1 MYLHLRRSLAMT
13 MRWIFCLLMCGMGMA
28 SVFAQ
33 AAASQAEL
41 DRIAAVLDSV
51 HALDQNGR
59 GELQEVRAQYGN
71 QSAELEQLWKR
82 INRQDS
88 VNQVVVSGILDRYG
102 WLSQDEIGDSAS
114 MALFLVVQHGDLSMQ
129 EKYLPLLRD
138 AVEKGRAEADEL
150 AYLEDRI
157 ATDKGVEQIYG
168 TQMGMV
174 PATGEYFIR
183 PIRDPEYVDER
194 RASVGLKP
202 LNWYVGIFGLTWNVE
217 QYKKDLPRIKRLL
230 KEMGE

>member
-1 MYLHLRRSLAMT
+1 VYLHVQYFATTT
-13 MRWIFCLLMCGMGMA
+13 MHWIFCLLMCSMGMA
-28 SVFAQ
+28 SVVAQ
-33 AAASQAEL
+33 APASQAEL

-59 GELQEVRAQYGN
+59 GELEEVRAKFGN
-71 QSAELEQLWKR
+71 QSGELEQLWKR

-88 VNQVVVSGILDRYG
+88 VDEVIVSGILDQYG
-102 WLSQDEIGDSAS
+102 WLSPDEVGDSAS
-114 MALFLVVQHGDLSMQ
+114 MALFLVVQHSDLPMQ
-129 EKYLPLLRD
+129 EKYLPMLRD
-138 AVEKGRAEADEL
+138 AVEKGRAEGEYL

-157 ATDKGVEQIYG
+157 AVDTGGEQTYG

-174 PATGEYFIR
+174 PQTGEYFIR
-183 PIRDPEYVDER
+183 PIKDPEHVDER
-194 RASVGLKP
+194 RASVGLMP

>member
-1 MYLHLRRSLAMT
+1 MYLHLRRLLAMT
-13 MRWIFCLLMCGMGMA
+13 VRWIFCLLMCGMGMA

-33 AAASQAEL
+33 APASQAEL

-59 GELQEVRAQYGN
+59 GELQEVRAKFGN
-71 QSAELEQLWKR
+71 QSRELEQLWKR
-82 INRQDS
+82 INLQDS
-88 VNQVVVSGILDRYG
+88 VDQAIVSGILDEYG
-102 WLSQDEIGDSAS
+102 WLSPDEVGDSAS
-114 MALFLVVQHGDLSMQ
+114 AALFLVVQHGDLSMQ
-129 EKYLPLLRD
+129 EKYLPMLRD
-138 AVEKGRAEADEL
+138 AVEKGRATGEYL

-157 ATDKGVEQIYG
+157 AVDMGGEQIYG

-183 PIRDPEYVDER
+183 PIKNPEHVDER

-202 LNWYVGIFGLTWNVE
+202 LNWYVGIFGLTWDVE
-217 QYKKDLPRIKRLL
+217 HYKKDLPRIKRLL
-230 KEMGE
+230 REMGE

>member
-1 MYLHLRRSLAMT
+1 
-13 MRWIFCLLMCGMGMA
+13 MGMA

-183 PIRDPEYVDER
+183 PIRDPECVDER